1 MSQTVYAHLPSA
13 TLLNIGSSRRVL
25 EVVRLQWDKWKTG
38 VRFSYVNARSL
49 RDKVPDVVDYTVNE
63 STDEFLIVVSRQQ
76 LSKINIESITVG
88 ESVIKQV

>member
-1 MSQTVYAHLPSA
+1 M
-13 TLLNIGSSRRVL
+13 
-25 EVVRLQWDKWKTG
+25 RLQWNKWKTG
-38 VRFSYVNARSL
+38 VRFSCVNARSL
-49 RDKVPDVVDYTVNE
+49 RNKVPYVADYTVNE

>member
-1 MSQTVYAHLPSA
+1 MEQVENWG
-13 TLLNIGSSRRVL
+13 TLLVCKCSISQN
-25 EVVRLQWDKWKTG
+25 
-38 VRFSYVNARSL
+38 
-49 RDKVPDVVDYTVNE
+49 KVPDLVDYTVNE